1 MNVAIAMTAIQ
12 QGAAVANYVEVTELV
27 KNQDRIAGARVKDTL
42 TGDTWDIQA
51 KVSLSLYNITE

>member
-12 QGAAVANYVEVTELV
+12 QGAVVANYVEVTKLV
-27 KNQDRIAGARVKDTL
+27 KNQDRIAGARVRDTL

-51 KVSLSLYNITE
+51 KVSFITVIITE